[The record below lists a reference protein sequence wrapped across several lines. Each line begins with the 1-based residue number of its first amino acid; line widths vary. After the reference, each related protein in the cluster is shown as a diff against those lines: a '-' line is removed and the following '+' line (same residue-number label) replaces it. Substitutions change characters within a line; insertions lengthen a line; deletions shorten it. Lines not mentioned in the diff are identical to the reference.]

1 MKEKSV
7 CTGCSTSFVELHC
20 SLSGWVTELRNNDII
35 IKKCPCS
42 SCLVNVM
49 CCSTC
54 LPLAKHIDYISNLIC
69 KVRGIFE

>member
-1 MKEKSV
+1 MKEEII
-7 CTGCSTSFVELHC
+7 CTRCFTPSGKLHC
-20 SLSGWVTELRNNDII
+20 SLSGWVTELRNNDIT

-54 LPLAKHIDYISNLIC
+54 LPFKNHIDYISNLIC
-69 KVRGIFE
+69 KVRGILE